1 MKNTGARI
9 RSYKLSAFLLT
20 ADNCL
25 RKLVNT
31 NIFRRKK
38 IEQQLVKNTG
48 NARINM
54 VAYAE
59 GGCREHQCDQ

>member
-38 IEQQLVKNTG
+38 NRTTTGKKYWKCKNKYG
-48 NARINM
+48 SI
-54 VAYAE
+54 
-59 GGCREHQCDQ
+59 CRGRVSGTPV